1 MLMNAQELITRITA
15 LNIWKKG
22 DQRAPHKPLLLLLA
36 LELIHTESP
45 RLTPFDQIETKL
57 TQLLQDFASTQ
68 VEPIINPN
76 YYSGICNLI

>member
-22 DQRAPHKPLLLLLA
+22 DQRALHKPLLLLLA
-36 LELIHTESP
+36 LERIHTDSP

-68 VEPIINPN
+68 LLTQTTILAFAI
-76 YYSGICNLI
+76 